1 MSLERMSEK
10 LNINQWAEDDRPR
23 EKMMRHGAAALS
35 NAELLAILI
44 GSGNTEENAVELM
57 KRVMKACDDS
67 LVRLGRMSMEELVEY
82 PGIGPAKAISIL
94 AACELGNRRV
104 MDRAVQ
110 PVIKSAQQVYEYY
123 YPILCDEAAEYS
135 YALLLNQASRVIKNS
150 LIGKGGLSETL
161 VDVRIVLRE
170 ALINKASS
178 FILCHNHPGG
188 SLRPSRQ
195 DDQLTQKVR
204 EAASLMNIRLVDHVI
219 FTTSGYY
226 SYADEGRI

>member
-1 MSLERMSEK
+1 MNEK

-44 GSGNTEENAVELM
+44 GSGNTQEDAVSLM
-57 KRVMKACDDS
+57 QRVLKDCDDS
-67 LVRLGRMSMEELVEY
+67 LVRLGRMSMEELTEF

-104 MDRAVQ
+104 MDRTEQ
-110 PVIKSAQQVYEYY
+110 PTIKSAKQVYEYY
-123 YPILCDEAAEYS
+123 YPLLCDEAAEYS
-135 YALLLNQASRVIKNS
+135 YALLLNQASRVIKSS

-161 VDVRIVLRE
+161 VDIRIVLRE
-170 ALINKASS
+170 ALLNKASS

-195 DDQLTQKVR
+195 DDQLTSR
-204 EAASLMNIRLVDHVI
+204 LSEAAKLMNIRLVDHVI
-219 FTTSGYY
+219 FTASGYY

>member
-44 GSGNTEENAVELM
+44 GSGNTEENAVALM
-57 KRVMKACDDS
+57 QRVMKACGDS

-104 MDRAVQ
+104 MDRTEQ

-123 YPILCDEAAEYS
+123 YPLLCDEAAEYS

-161 VDVRIVLRE
+161 VDVRVVLRE

-204 EAASLMNIRLVDHVI
+204 EAASLMNIRLFDHVI

>member
-1 MSLERMSEK
+1 MSGK

-23 EKMMRHGAAALS
+23 EKMMRNGATSLS

-44 GSGNTEENAVELM
+44 GSGNANEDAVTLM
-57 KRVMKACDDS
+57 QRVMKSCDDS
-67 LVRLGRMSMEELVEY
+67 LLRLGRMSMEELTAFS
-82 PGIGPAKAISIL
+82 GIGPAKAISIL

-104 MDRAVQ
+104 THRTEQ
-110 PVIKSAQQVYEYY
+110 PVIKSAQQVYEFY
-123 YPILCDEAAEYS
+123 YPLLCDEATEHS
-135 YALLLNQASRVIKNS
+135 YALLLNQASRVIKNA

-161 VDVRIVLRE
+161 VDVRVVLRE

-195 DDQLTQKVR
+195 DDLLTRKVK
-204 EAASLMNIRLVDHVI
+204 EAASLMDIRLVDHVI

>member
-1 MSLERMSEK
+1 MNRK

-44 GSGNTEENAVELM
+44 GSGNTEETAVTLM
-57 KRVMKACDDS
+57 QRVLKACDDS

-104 MDRAVQ
+104 MDRTERL
-110 PVIKSAQQVYEYY
+110 VIKSAQQVYEYY
-123 YPILCDEAAEYS
+123 YPLLCDEAAEHC

-195 DDQLTQKVR
+195 DDQLTAKVK
-204 EAASLMNIRLVDHVI
+204 EAAGLMNIRLADHVI
-219 FTTSGYY
+219 VTSAGYY

>member
-1 MSLERMSEK
+1 MSEK
-10 LNINQWAEDDRPR
+10 LNINQWCEDDRPR

-44 GSGNTEENAVELM
+44 GSGNTEENAVALM
-57 KRVMKACDDS
+57 QRVLKACDDS
-67 LVRLGRMSMEELVEY
+67 LVRLGQMSMEELVEY

-104 MDRAVQ
+104 MDRTEQ
-110 PVIKSAQQVYEYY
+110 PVIKSSRQVYEYY
-123 YPILCDEAAEYS
+123 YSTLCDEASEHS

-150 LIGKGGLSETL
+150 LISKGGLSETL
-161 VDVRIVLRE
+161 VDIRIVLRE

-178 FILCHNHPGG
+178 IILCHNHPGG

-195 DDQLTQKVR
+195 DDLLTSKLK
-204 EAASLMNIRLVDHVI
+204 EAANLMNIRLADHVI
-219 FTTSGYY
+219 FTATGYY

>member
-1 MSLERMSEK
+1 MSEK

-44 GSGNTEENAVELM
+44 GSGNTEENAVALM
-57 KRVMKACDDS
+57 QRVMKACGDS

-104 MDRAVQ
+104 MDRTEQ

-123 YPILCDEAAEYS
+123 YPLLCDEAAEYS

-161 VDVRIVLRE
+161 VDVRVVLRE

>member
-1 MSLERMSEK
+1 MKEK
-10 LNINQWAEDDRPR
+10 LNINQWAEEDRPR

-44 GSGNTEENAVELM
+44 GSGNKEETAVALM
-57 KRVMKACDDS
+57 QRVMKACDDS
-67 LVRLGRMSMEELVEY
+67 LVRLGRMSIEELAEY

-104 MDRAVQ
+104 MDRTEQ

-123 YPILCDEAAEYS
+123 YPLLCDEAAEHC
-135 YALLLNQASRVIKNS
+135 YALLLNQASRVIRSS

-195 DDQLTQKVR
+195 DDRLTMTVR
-204 EAASLMNIRLVDHVI
+204 DAASLMNIRLADHVI
-219 FTTSGYY
+219 VTANGYY

>member
-1 MSLERMSEK
+1 MSEK
-10 LNINQWAEDDRPR
+10 LNINQWAKDDRPR
-23 EKMMRHGAAALS
+23 EKMMCHGAAALS

-44 GSGNTEENAVELM
+44 GSGNTEENAVALM
-57 KRVMKACDDS
+57 QRVMKACGDS

-104 MDRAVQ
+104 MDRTEQ

-123 YPILCDEAAEYS
+123 YPLLCDEAAEYS

-161 VDVRIVLRE
+161 VDVRVVLRE

-204 EAASLMNIRLVDHVI
+204 DAASLMNIRLVDHVI

>member
-44 GSGNTEENAVELM
+44 GSGNTEENAVALM
-57 KRVMKACDDS
+57 QRVMKACGDS

-104 MDRAVQ
+104 MDRTEQ

-123 YPILCDEAAEYS
+123 YPLLCDEAAEYS

-161 VDVRIVLRE
+161 VDVRVVLRE

-188 SLRPSRQ
+188 SLCPSRQ

>member
-1 MSLERMSEK
+1 MSEK

-82 PGIGPAKAISIL
+82 PGIGLAKAVSIL

-104 MDRAVQ
+104 MDRTEQ

-123 YPILCDEAAEYS
+123 YPILCDEAAEHS

>member
-104 MDRAVQ
+104 MDRTEQ